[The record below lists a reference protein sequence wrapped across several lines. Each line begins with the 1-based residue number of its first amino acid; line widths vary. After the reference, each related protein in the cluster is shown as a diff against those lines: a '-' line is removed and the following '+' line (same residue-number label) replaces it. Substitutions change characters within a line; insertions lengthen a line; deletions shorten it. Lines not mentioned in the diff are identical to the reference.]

1 MITIHDICS
10 VSKFHWSVLLFKIGV
25 SSEVCVLK
33 HQCLTFSCWHF
44 LERAL
49 KFCSPKLALTYVPA
63 IVGASWM
70 SSTYAIF
77 WLCSYKLDVRRLS
90 VILEYFAVQHHFCRI
105 YPCWEFEYMVLILIS
120 ITNVFC
126 NKKREKKENLPFEVN
141 WPMLLSMCCL
151 ILLFFSLGRGTRRS
165 LYKRK

>member
-1 MITIHDICS
+1 MIFAVS
-10 VSKFHWSVLLFKIGV
+10 VSFTEVSCYSKLVSVLK
-25 SSEVCVLK
+25 SVLK
-33 HQCLTFSCWHF
+33 RQCLTFSCWHF

-70 SSTYAIF
+70 SSIYAIF
-77 WLCSYKLDVRRLS
+77 WLCSYKLDVRHLS
-90 VILEYFAVQHHFCRI
+90 VILEYFAVQDHFCRI
-105 YPCWEFEYMVLILIS
+105 YPCWEFEYMVLTLIS

-126 NKKREKKENLPFEVN
+126 NKKREEKENLPFEVN

-151 ILLFFSLGRGTRRS
+151 ILLFCS
-165 LYKRK
+165 